1 VPQEFFSVDDLPDTL
16 IALLKLIA
24 DDYVPEIK
32 ATMDK
37 YHQWLEADERNAG
50 AIVDAEGLKRN
61 HQVLGMMEH
70 VQGGVTIK
78 RIALLDCVSH
88 HLRFQ
93 ALVDGMSDSE
103 KNTLSGVLN
112 RIGAPDFVDLHLKRD
127 MKRDDFA
134 WVLV

>member
-1 VPQEFFSVDDLPDTL
+1 MPDTL

-32 ATMDK
+32 AAIDT
-37 YHQWLEADERNAG
+37 YHQWLEADERDAG
-50 AIVDAEGLKRN
+50 AVVDAENLKRC

-78 RIALLDCVSH
+78 RIALLDPVSH

-103 KNTLSGVLN
+103 KDKFSGVLDK
-112 RIGAPDFVDLHLKRD
+112 IGAPGFIDLHLKRD

-134 WVLV
+134 YVLI